1 MRITP
6 KSSAG
11 FMLAGGSLALLAA
24 SLLPIWPMWH
34 HGSWESTCEQA
45 TLWSLGLRLLIQ
57 AVVNPGAGS
66 VTCSG
71 DIVDQIMVG
80 VFFVGGAVLGRVV
93 YYLRELPRRLE

>member
-11 FMLAGGSLALLAA
+11 FMLAGGSLALLAT
-24 SLLPIWPMWH
+24 SFLPIWPMWH
-34 HGSWESTCEQA
+34 YGSWERTYDQV

-71 DIVDQIMVG
+71 DLADQIMIA
-80 VFFVGGAVLGRVV
+80 VFFWA
-93 YYLRELPRRLE
+93 ELC